1 MSHDDEQDKAKV
13 RFSLDGE
20 RLLGRAGDTLA
31 AALLRAG
38 VTTFTR
44 SIKYHRPRGPFCLAG
59 SCGQCLVRVDGVP
72 SLPACQVPL
81 REGMACERQNA
92 PLGLVDSDLF
102 RAVDFIYPGGLDH
115 HHLMIQSRLLGR
127 VALEVARRLAGLG
140 TLPDATHPP
149 REGEL
154 RTAPLVIIGA
164 GSAGRAAAEGALA
177 AGIAGLR
184 PLLLEREQAA
194 GGAARLWQ
202 AGPDAWHANHWDASE
217 LDPARA
223 ELQLGAEVVGL
234 YADPSPAGD
243 ALLAVRQRGRLLAV
257 RARRVVIATG
267 GASQPLTFPG
277 NDRPGVYAARG
288 LLALHR
294 TPASA
299 WARAR
304 PWRWWA
310 AAASCFAA
318 RTD

>member
-1 MSHDDEQDKAKV
+1 MSHDEEDKAKV

-20 RLLGRAGDTLA
+20 RLSGRAGDTLA
-31 AALLRAG
+31 AALLRAN

-59 SCGQCLVRVDGVP
+59 SCGQCLVRIDGVP
-72 SLPACQVPL
+72 SLPSCQVPL

-92 PLGLVDSDLF
+92 PLGLIESDLF

-140 TLPDATHPP
+140 TLPDAAHAT

-164 GSAGRAAAEGALA
+164 GSAGLAAARGALA

-184 PLLLEREQAA
+184 PLLVERAEAA

-202 AGPDAWHANHWDASE
+202 AGGDVLHANIWDAN
-217 LDPARA
+217 DPGPARV
-223 ELQLGAEVVGL
+223 ELQLGAEVIGL
-234 YADPSPAGD
+234 YADPSGSGA
-243 ALLAVRQRGRLLAV
+243 ALLAIRQRGRLLAV

-267 GASQPLTFPG
+267 GASQPLPFPG

-288 LLALHR
+288 
-294 TPASA
+294 AS
-299 WARAR
+299 
-304 PWRWWA
+304 
-310 AAASCFAA
+310 SCFAA
-318 RTD
+318 RRG